1 MTIGEPVFAAHPST
15 PTDEGDDV
23 KLSHTAPILFV
34 AVAAIAACGKETE
47 QKLNTLAHVD
57 SIRVD
62 SLANV
67 RKDLLDEVMQSTQ
80 FVTQIN
86 AELAKA
92 RTLAVKHDAKLET
105 SGENAQVNQDRKLIV
120 ARITHLVAKL
130 DSVQTRLASTRA
142 RAQKLSQ
149 QDSGLVAQVAAYEKN
164 IADLQASTEQQKK
177 QFQAVIDQQTTRI
190 ASLSGQ
196 VDTLT
201 QVRTAL
207 VDTVGQLTNEKNTAY
222 YVIGTKDELLK
233 KGILVAEGQ
242 KRFLIAGS
250 RNVSPARQLDPTA
263 FTKINRLADRTIAL
277 PSGEYEI
284 LSRQNPAY
292 AEPKA
297 LKDGKIEGGLT
308 INQPERFWEPSRFL
322 IIVRS

>member
-1 MTIGEPVFAAHPST
+1 VR
-15 PTDEGDDV
+15 
-23 KLSHTAPILFV
+23 LSYLVPALFITG
-34 AVAAIAACGKETE
+34 AAITACGKETE
-47 QKLNTLAHVD
+47 QKLQTLAHVD
-57 SIRVD
+57 SVRVD

-92 RTLAVKHDAKLET
+92 RSLASKNEAKLET
-105 SGENAQVNQDRKLIV
+105 TGETAQANQDRKLIV

-149 QDSGLVAQVAAYEKN
+149 QDSGLVAQIAVYEKN
-164 IADLQASTEQQKK
+164 IADLQASTEKQKNE
-177 QFQAVIDQQTTRI
+177 FQAVIDRQTVQI

-201 QVRTAL
+201 HVRTAL

-222 YVIGTKDELLK
+222 YIVGTKDELIK
-233 KGILVAEGQ
+233 KGVLVAEGQ
-242 KRFLIAGS
+242 KRFLLAGS
-250 RNVSPARQLDPTA
+250 RTVAPARELDPTA
-263 FTKINRLADRTIAL
+263 FTKIDRLSSRTIEL
-277 PSGEYEI
+277 PAGKYEI
-284 LSRQNPAY
+284 LSRQNPQY
-292 AEPKA
+292 VEPKA
-297 LKDGKIEGGLT
+297 QKDGKIEGGLT
-308 INQPERFWEPSRFL
+308 ISQPEQFWGPSRFL
-322 IIVRS
+322 ILVRS